1 MHQLV
6 DDLAELPLSFSLL
19 NYAVYAELLQRQD
32 LQLYSNCLG
41 SISDKTK
48 VVYLQSTDAGKTQK
62 GVLVFWCKTTFK

>member
-6 DDLAELPLSFSLL
+6 DDLAELLLSFSWL

-32 LQLYSNCLG
+32 LQFYSNCLG

-48 VVYLQSTDAGKTQK
+48 VVYLESTDAGKTQK
-62 GVLVFWCKTTFK
+62 GVLVSLLNVLI